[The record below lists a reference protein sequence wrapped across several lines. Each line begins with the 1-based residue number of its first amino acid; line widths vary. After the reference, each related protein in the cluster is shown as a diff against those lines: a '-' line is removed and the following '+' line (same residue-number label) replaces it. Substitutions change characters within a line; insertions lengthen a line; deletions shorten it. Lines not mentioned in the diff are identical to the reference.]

1 MGNYVYF
8 YRCFSRRSKIN
19 LRNLINQL
27 MKWYGNL
34 SLYNYHYPV
43 NKVKG
48 NKIKNTITCP
58 FCGNKMKL
66 VEIYC
71 PIDYG

>member
-1 MGNYVYF
+1 
-8 YRCFSRRSKIN
+8 KIN

-34 SLYNYHYPV
+34 SLINYHYPV

-58 FCGNKMKL
+58 FCGNEMKL
-66 VEIYC
+66 VEICC